1 MIDDNSLETAL
12 TLISELEAALLGL
25 KQLRAYV
32 VQGDE
37 QQRLE
42 SVIEKS
48 ENKLAEIRRKVIQ

>member
-1 MIDDNSLETAL
+1 LIDDTSLETAL
-12 TLISELEAALLGL
+12 ALISELEAALLGL

-42 SVIEKS
+42 LVIEKS